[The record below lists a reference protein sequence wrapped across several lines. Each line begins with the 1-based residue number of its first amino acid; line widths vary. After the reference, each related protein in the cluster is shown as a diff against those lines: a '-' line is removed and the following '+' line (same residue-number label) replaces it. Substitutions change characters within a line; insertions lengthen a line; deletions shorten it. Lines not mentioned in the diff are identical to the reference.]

1 MNKHN
6 DYKTLLQQANEDLAS
21 IGKSLILEE
30 EEGQY
35 SLYIH
40 DDGDR
45 VECYAEGYNEDEL
58 SDLITEAW
66 HHAKT
71 GPKRPKTQSEK
82 EDEIR
87 TLINRLSAE
96 SRAELLAEL
105 YLALPDYWKDRFLEI
120 TCNN

>member
-21 IGKSLILEE
+21 IGKSLVLEE

-66 HHAKT
+66 HHAKA

-105 YLALPDYWKDRFLEI
+105 YLALPDYWKDRFLEK
-120 TCNN
+120 TSNN